1 MGYIRARL
9 ASFSLSLPLLAVVGF
24 TVGCGDN
31 TPGQTGTGGS
41 GGSNSGG
48 AGGGSAGTGGTTDGG
63 SGGVGGSPTDGGA
76 GVGGGAGGVGG
87 GIGGVGGG
95 TGGVGGG
102 KGGVGGGTGGVGG
115 KGGVGGGTGGV
126 GTGGV
131 GGGTGGVGGGTG
143 GGTGGTRACYT
154 TAFTA
159 PTAGAVLT
167 VADDSD
173 HTCANGFQYTV
184 TITSGAPDGTDVT
197 LFDGTSQLQTAK
209 VGGGTASFA
218 VQLATSSTAQQLA
231 IQYPSTAACNV
242 TENVTVSCPNSPPTC
257 TISAPV
263 ISATHPDLNG
273 VPTPQGDRSS
283 SVGSPYQ
290 ATFVVN
296 TSAEDGQTVTL
307 AVDNAAAPGTPVD
320 GTPTATVSAGAASF
334 GLTLVPDGTYE
345 VIATCINKNGITGTS
360 TKSSF
365 TVDTLPPVL
374 SVNSPTAGQ
383 FVVGGTINACAQT
396 SSSDAASLA
405 GSLGSGQKNLCVTL
419 GSSATPSCVA
429 VGAVDTSTCV
439 SLACPGA
446 APFSLTFTLN
456 DAAGNPTIQTVT
468 GVTCASSL
476 PAVQIVAPASDAPTF
491 TDSSK
496 HILATDAPVGIHD
509 EDGSAP
515 GAQAD
520 VVACTDTAGTATL
533 FVGHKGDSSL
543 VQLGTA
549 ILTTAATAGDN
560 CPSGSGFVAHFA
572 GVTLP
577 QSTENADGTLAAATE
592 LQVSVTSAAN
602 SADTGTSLPD
612 DVWVD
617 TLAPGLAFT
626 SPAGLC
632 GSFTQSA
639 TTVTEDVSYTADDK
653 LVVADVTNN
662 GVTTTYDTPAY
673 VGGVATFGSVAFAE
687 GQNALVATESD
698 PAGNATVLATC
709 TVTIGSAPV
718 VSFTTPTAGALL
730 CPSGST
736 ASGCI
741 ADTDPSTP
749 GWQGNLAVTVTAS
762 GAPVNGSQITFSDG
776 ATTFGSALTDAAGHA
791 QFNGVTIPEGSQTIL
806 ATTDNVPGAGVGSGT
821 VTVTVDTATP
831 NAPTGL
837 NASVPANLRRQTTM
851 QLAWTAPS
859 DGNGGKVAGY
869 QIRYA
874 KVPITTS
881 NFNDSTVTVVV
892 PYGGSPANPGQLD
905 GINVSSLYIE
915 NGYYFAVEATNVA
928 GTASAMVTTPTATT
942 AHFLTTVLTGVGTDG
957 IGQDLDGS
965 GDFGTASGLGF
976 AADGFSD
983 LIVGADNGTHVYV
996 YFGTAAGYS
1005 ATPSITIT
1013 GATADFGQAVVN
1025 AGDLDGDGLADI
1037 AIASPNEGGGG
1048 KIYIF
1053 SRKNPPPSWGTTN
1066 SWPATLTDTQANY
1079 VLTADPTFA
1088 GGTGS
1093 IQAVGMARL
1102 GNSDG
1107 TGSDDLAIGFALSNG
1122 FKGGLL
1128 VVKGGASF
1136 ASQTIPGAGTIEID
1150 GTAANGF
1157 FGLATIGIGQFFPAP
1172 NGPALVTAAAGASA
1186 IYAFAGQSPSGVL
1199 TAAAANDSVVGPAA
1213 DFYGFDLGYLGSIGG
1228 SAGSVTIG
1236 SALRCACVYRRPF
1249 RDHGDRTLA
1258 GRGRWRSR
1266 RLCPAERHPCWK
1278 LLRSRESGKRC
1289 QRDLADVV
1297 SRRWRC
1303 GTRSRR
1309 RWSVRARKSGLHRER
1324 CSDAVALGERGR
1336 LGRAAAA
1343 RPGADGG
1350 EGHGADSLGLARLR
1364 WVGAD
1369 SRLQR
1374 RRTTRLRARRVRP
1387 WQGRQGGRL
1396 LLKMVNDPFADSRQS
1411 NNNREPEGC
1420 ARWEGRCSL
1429 DLCRC

>member
-9 ASFSLSLPLLAVVGF
+9 ASFSFSLPLLAVVGL

-31 TPGQTGTGGS
+31 APAQTGTGGS
-41 GGSNSGG
+41 IGVGGSGGGSG
-48 AGGGSAGTGGTTDGG
+48 AGGTIDGG
-63 SGGVGGSPTDGGA
+63 SGGVAGSPTDGGA
-76 GVGGGAGGVGG
+76 GGVGGATGGVGGGAGGK
-87 GIGGVGGG
+87 GGVGGA
-95 TGGVGGG
+95 T
-102 KGGVGGGTGGVGG
+102 GGVGGGTGGVGG
-115 KGGVGGGTGGV
+115 KGGGTGGLVGTGGV
-126 GTGGV
+126 GGATGGV
-131 GGGTGGVGGGTG
+131 GGGTGGAGGGTG
-143 GGTGGTRACYT
+143 GATACYT

-159 PTAGAVLT
+159 PTSGALLT

-173 HTCANGFQYTV
+173 QTCADGFQYTV

-197 LFDGTSQLQTAK
+197 LYDGTSLLKTVK
-209 VGGGTASFA
+209 VSGGTASFA
-218 VQLATSSTAQQLA
+218 VQLATSSTAQQLS
-231 IQYPSTAACNV
+231 IQYPSTAACSV
-242 TENVTVSCPNSPPTC
+242 TENVTVSCPDSPPTC

-283 SVGSPYQ
+283 SSSSPYQ
-290 ATFVVN
+290 ATFVVS

-320 GTPTATVSAGAASF
+320 GTPSAIVSGGSASF

-345 VIATCINKNGITGTS
+345 VIATCLNKEGITGTS

-365 TVDTLPPVL
+365 TVDTTPPAL
-374 SVNSPTAGQ
+374 AVNSPTAGQ
-383 FVVGGTINACAQT
+383 FVVGGTVNACAQT

-405 GSLGSGQKNLCVTL
+405 GSLGSGRNNLCVTL

-429 VGAVDTSTCV
+429 VSAVNTSTCV

-456 DAAGNPTIQTVT
+456 DAAGNPTTQTIT

-476 PAVQIVAPASDAPTF
+476 PGVQIVRPASDAPTF
-491 TDSSK
+491 TDPTK
-496 HILATDAPVGIHD
+496 HILAANAPAGVLD
-509 EDGSAP
+509 EDASTP

-543 VQLGTA
+543 VQLGSA
-549 ILTTAATAGDN
+549 ILTTAAAAGDN
-560 CPSGSGFVAHFA
+560 CPNGSGFVAHFV

-577 QSTENADGTLAAATE
+577 ESNENADGTLATATE
-592 LQVSVTSAAN
+592 LQVSITSATN
-602 SADTGTSLPD
+602 SADTGTSQPD

-617 TLAPGLAFT
+617 TVVPSLALV

-639 TTVTEDVSYTADDK
+639 TTVTEDVAYTADDK

-709 TVTIGSAPV
+709 TVTVGTAPV
-718 VSFTTPTAGALL
+718 VTFTTPTAGALL
-730 CPSGST
+730 CPNGST
-736 ASGCI
+736 TPGCI

-749 GWQGNLAVTVTAS
+749 GWQGSLAVTVTAS

-776 ATTFGSALTDAAGHA
+776 ATTFGSALTDATGHA
-791 QFNGVTIPEGSQTIL
+791 QLNSVTIPEGTQTIL

-831 NAPTGL
+831 NAPAGL
-837 NASVPANLRRQTTM
+837 NVSIPPNLRRQTTM
-851 QLAWTAPS
+851 QLTWTAPS
-859 DGNGGKVAGY
+859 DGNGGNVAGY
-869 QIRYA
+869 QVRYA
-874 KVPITTS
+874 KVPITAS
-881 NFNDSTVTVVV
+881 NFNDSTVTVAV
-892 PYGGSPANPGQLD
+892 PYSGTPANVGQLD

-915 NGYYFAVEATNVA
+915 NGYYFAVEASNVA
-928 GTASAMVTTPTATT
+928 GTTSAMVTTASATT

-957 IGQDLDGS
+957 VGQDLDGS
-965 GDFGTASGLGF
+965 GDFGTANGLGF

-1013 GATADFGQAVVN
+1013 GSVADFGQAVVN

-1037 AIASPNEGGGG
+1037 AIASPNDGGGG

-1053 SRKNPPPSWGTTN
+1053 SRKNPPASWGTTN
-1066 SWPATLTDTQANY
+1066 SWPATLSDTQANY

-1088 GGTGS
+1088 GGISS
-1093 IQAVGMARL
+1093 IQAAGMARL
-1102 GNSDG
+1102 GNFDG
-1107 TGSDDLAIGFALSNG
+1107 TGSDDLAIGFALDNG
-1122 FKGGLL
+1122 LKGSLL
-1128 VVKGGASF
+1128 VVKGGSSF

-1150 GTAANGF
+1150 GTAAGGF
-1157 FGLATIGIGQFFPAP
+1157 FGLATVGIGQFFPSP
-1172 NGPALVTAAAGASA
+1172 NGPGLVTAAAGASA

-1199 TAAAANDSVVGPAA
+1199 TAAGANDSVVAPAA
-1213 DFYGFDLGYLGSIGG
+1213 DFYGFDLGYLGSVGG
-1228 SAGSVTIG
+1228 SVGAVTIG
-1236 SALRCACVYRRPF
+1236 APYAAPAYVDVHFGTAATGPLLGVAGGAPAASF
-1249 RDHGDRTLA
+1249 RL
-1258 GRGRWRSR
+1258 
-1266 RLCPAERHPCWK
+1266 
-1278 LLRSRESGKRC
+1278 
-1289 QRDLADVV
+1289 
-1297 SRRWRC
+1297 
-1303 GTRSRR
+1303 
-1309 RWSVRARKSGLHRER
+1309 
-1324 CSDAVALGERGR
+1324 SDAQAGNSFGVVNLGSGVKGTSQT
-1336 LGRAAAA
+1336 LSLVGGDAAPDLVVGGQSETGAPVYIVNGAA
-1343 RPGADGG
+1343 MPSLSGNVDVSGAQLQ
-1350 EGHGADSLGLARLR
+1350 LGLVPTVIKVTGQIPSDWRGYGGAGLISDSNGDGQPDFA
-1364 WVGAD
+1364 VGEFAPG
-1369 SRLQR
+1369 QVG
-1374 RRTTRLRARRVRP
+1374 RV
-1387 WQGRQGGRL
+1387 
-1396 LLKMVNDPFADSRQS
+1396 VVFY
-1411 NNNREPEGC
+1411 
-1420 ARWEGRCSL
+1420 
-1429 DLCRC
+1429 